1 MFKKTITYKDWN
13 GEERT
18 EDFRFNLSK
27 TDIQLLNASMPG
39 GLFNYMKTIY
49 DAKDIP
55 KMMEFFVE
63 LIMKAYGEISPD
75 GRRFVKDKEVSKA
88 FQETVAFDEIFQWL
102 FNEKGAINEFLLKT
116 VPVELSE
123 ELEKTL
129 AETKSLAP
137 AS

>member
-75 GRRFVKDKEVSKA
+75 GRRFVKSEEVSKA

-116 VPVELSE
+116 VPVELST
-123 ELEKTL
+123 ELENVL